1 MRDFYDRIA
10 RLLGEHA
17 SFVIATIVK
26 VGGSSPRDAGAK
38 MVVFE
43 DGSAEGTLGGG
54 KLEAQVI
61 QDALECLKGHA
72 TAVKSYWLSEDGLGM
87 KCGGTVE
94 VYYEP
99 VMPTA
104 RLVVFGGGHVGRA
117 VARLAPSAGF
127 AVEVVDDRPEHL
139 DPSAFPPEVRLLSTD
154 STFRDGYAP
163 LSSGDFAVVVT
174 RDASVDAAL
183 AGRWAGV
190 CTYVGVMGSQAK
202 RAFMKREVEAQ
213 GVPGEVFETVR
224 CPMGVDIGA
233 DTPEEIAVSVV
244 AEMIATR
251 SARRAPAGP
260 KPARARPRT
269 GRRVASGRRSR
280 K

>member
-17 SFVIATIVK
+17 SVVIATIVK

-38 MVVFE
+38 IVVFE

-61 QDALECLKGHA
+61 QDALECLKRRSA
-72 TAVKSYWLSEDGLGM
+72 AAKSYWLSEDGLGM

-99 VMPTA
+99 VTPTA
-104 RLVVFGGGHVGRA
+104 RLVIFGGGHVGRA

-139 DPSAFPPEVRLLSTD
+139 EPSEFPPGVRLLATD
-154 STFRDGYAP
+154 AAFRDGYTP
-163 LSSGDFAVVVT
+163 LSPEDFAVIVT
-174 RDASVDAAL
+174 RDASVDADL
-183 AGRWAGV
+183 AGRCAGV
-190 CTYVGVMGSQAK
+190 CAYVGVMGSQAK
-202 RAFMKREVEAQ
+202 RAFMMRQVAAH
-213 GVPGEVFETVR
+213 GVQAEVFEGVR

-251 SARRAPAGP
+251 SSRRG
-260 KPARARPRT
+260 K
-269 GRRVASGRRSR
+269 
-280 K
+280 